1 MSKAEHYINQA
12 TTERVRSRGLIRKVA
27 IEAARIQRTETT
39 ANAVEAFKQMCPS
52 QSVRGCASVI
62 HRKETQSSR
71 CDGNCK
77 RIKYLINA
85 MERREA

>member
-1 MSKAEHYINQA
+1 MNKAENYINQA
-12 TTERVRSRGLIRKVA
+12 TVERVRSRGLIRKVA
-27 IEAARIQRTETT
+27 TEAARIQRDETK

-52 QSVRGCASVI
+52 RSARGCASVI
-62 HRKETQSSR
+62 HRQETQSSR

>member
-1 MSKAEHYINQA
+1 MNKAEQYIKQA

-27 IEAARIQRTETT
+27 TEAAQIQRTETT
-39 ANAVEAFKQMCPS
+39 ASAVEAFKQMCPS
-52 QSVRGCASVI
+52 RSARGCASVI
-62 HRKETQSSR
+62 HRTETQSTR

-77 RIKYLINA
+77 RIKYLLNA

>member
-1 MSKAEHYINQA
+1 MSKAETYINQA
-12 TTERVRSRGLIRKVA
+12 TAERVRSRGLIRKVA
-27 IEAARIQRTETT
+27 TEAARIQRDETKT
-39 ANAVEAFKQMCPS
+39 NAVEAFKQMCPS
-52 QSVRGCASVI
+52 RSARGCASVI
-62 HRKETQSSR
+62 HRQETQSSR

>member
-1 MSKAEHYINQA
+1 MSKAEIYISQA
-12 TTERVRSRGLIRKVA
+12 TAERVRSRGLIRKVA
-27 IEAARIQRTETT
+27 TEAARIQRDETK

-52 QSVRGCASVI
+52 RSARGCASVI
-62 HRKETQSSR
+62 HRQETQSSR